1 MKLKIWEW
9 ALIASIVLTA
19 TVGTAAGADSKELSD
34 KLIRLHVVAN
44 SDSDADQSLKLKVR
58 DAVLEKLRPAL
69 EGAGD
74 RQAARTVLE
83 NRLSEIEDTAR
94 AVITAGGRDYGVRA
108 TLCRESFPTTEYDDF
123 ALPAGEYLSLRV
135 TIGEGAGHNW
145 WCVVFPPICDS
156 GVIDSSASAA
166 IGLTEDQIK
175 LVTGDSGGY
184 VVRFRVME
192 LWGKL
197 MGLFGR

>member
-74 RQAARTVLE
+74 RQAARAILE
-83 NRLSEIEDTAR
+83 ERLGEIEDTAR
-94 AVITAGGRDYGVRA
+94 AVINAEGRDYGVRA

-156 GVIDSSASAA
+156 GVIDGSASAA